1 MGTATEQ
8 RPTMVTPT
16 NRYRAFI
23 SYSHADRAWADWLH
37 KALETYRVPS
47 RLVGTE
53 TAAGVIPRR
62 LIPIFRDRDELASAA
77 DLSARVNDALRRADN
92 LIVICSPR
100 AAASRWVNEEV
111 LAFKRLGGHG
121 RIFCLIVDGE
131 PNASDLPG
139 RTAEE
144 CFAPALR
151 YHIGADGALS
161 DRRTEPIAADARP
174 GKDGKTNAKLK
185 LIAGLLDVG
194 FDTLKQR
201 EQHRRMRRMAAV
213 TAVALV
219 VTVMTTALA
228 IDALIE
234 RHAALS
240 AQQTAVRR
248 QKQAENL
255 VRFMLGDLYTRLNQ
269 VGRLDI
275 MQAVDDKAMAYF
287 QSLPTADVTDRAL
300 AQRVKAL
307 QEIGATRETQGEL
320 TKALE
325 SYRSASDLAADL
337 LRRAPTDVMRQAEYA
352 NSLTWIGMVYWYQGK
367 LPQAAHN
374 FRAAGQILRNAVAAR
389 PMDTQ
394 LVLKLTSALVNNG
407 RVLEAR
413 GDFTAAKPYYDA
425 ERDNFAQLRAREPT
439 NANWSLELSYADDD
453 LGELAMEQGRLDLA
467 IRHYRA
473 EQHLKATLAAQDP
486 NNRRVQQGL
495 LISNAILG
503 RTLGWC
509 GDMAA
514 ALHLTGLAVT
524 SARNLMVFDPKNKQ
538 WAAFFG
544 LYSQQLGGL
553 LRQQGRLSQGAVEDG
568 NAVRVLTRLAAKDPN
583 NALWQL
589 DLAQSELELSRLR
602 LARTDTDGAAS
613 AATAALAA
621 IERQVRNNPS
631 DRGLMLLA
639 AQADLVLGRVAAA
652 RKDSAAATR
661 YWIRAR
667 ETILP
672 ATRSGANPN
681 VLATYGEA
689 LLRLNQLGTAR
700 PVVAQLNAMGY
711 RTPDF
716 VAVVTHKRLDYPVN
730 RAFLQR
736 IAQIMQA
743 RTRNLPLPAAISRSP
758 SLSTGRDVGRRARRA
773 DRGAAARP

>member
-1 MGTATEQ
+1 MGTGIEQ
-8 RPTMVTPT
+8 RPTMAASAS
-16 NRYRAFI
+16 RYRAFI

-62 LIPIFRDRDELASAA
+62 LIPVFRDRDELASAA
-77 DLSARVNDALRRADN
+77 DLGARVIDALQRADN

-139 RTAEE
+139 HTSEE
-144 CFAPALR
+144 CFVPALR

-201 EQHRRMRRMAAV
+201 EQHRRMRRMAAA

-219 VTVMTTALA
+219 VTVVTTALA

-234 RHAALS
+234 RHAAII
-240 AQQTAVRR
+240 AQQAAVRR
-248 QKQAENL
+248 QKQAEDL
-255 VRFMLGDLYTRLNQ
+255 VRFMLGDLYAKLNQ

-287 QSLPTADVTDRAL
+287 QSLPIADVTDRAL

-320 TKALE
+320 TEALE
-325 SYRSASDLAADL
+325 SYRSASVLAAEL
-337 LRRAPTDVMRQAEYA
+337 LRRAPTDVMRHAEYA

-374 FRAAGQILRNAVAAR
+374 FRAAGRILRKAVSAR
-389 PMDTQ
+389 PTDTQ
-394 LVLKLTSALVNNG
+394 LVLQLTSALVNTG

-413 GDFTAAKPYYDA
+413 GEFSAAKPYYEA
-425 ERDNFAQLRAREPT
+425 ERANFARLRAREPR
-439 NANWSLELSYADDD
+439 NANWPLELSYADDD
-453 LGELAMEQGRLDLA
+453 LGKLAMEQGRLDRA
-467 IRHYRA
+467 IQYYRA
-473 EQHLKATLAAQDP
+473 EQRLKATLAAQDP
-486 NNRRVQQGL
+486 HNRRVQQGL

-514 ALHLTGLAVT
+514 ALHLTGLAVA
-524 SARNLMVFDPKNKQ
+524 SARNLMVFDPRDKQ

-553 LRQQGRLSQGAVEDG
+553 LRQHGRLVQGAVNDA
-568 NAVRVLTRLAAKDPN
+568 NAVRVLANLAAEDPN
-583 NALWQL
+583 NTLWQL

-602 LARTDTDGAAS
+602 LARKDTHGAAS
-613 AATAALAA
+613 VATTALRA
-621 IERQVRNNPS
+621 IERQIAKNPS

-639 AQADLVLGRVAAA
+639 AQADLVLGRVAAGLNN
-652 RKDSAAATR
+652 SAAATR

-672 ATRSGANPN
+672 ATRSGADPS

-689 LLRLNQLGTAR
+689 LLRLDEIGIAR
-700 PVVAQLNAMGY
+700 PVLAKLNAMGY

-716 VAVVTHKRLDYPVN
+716 VALVTHKRLDYPVN
-730 RAFLQR
+730 SAFLRR
-736 IAQIMQA
+736 IAQIMQSH
-743 RTRNLPLPAAISRSP
+743 TRNLPQPAAVSHLP
-758 SLSTGRDVGRRARRA
+758 
-773 DRGAAARP
+773 